1 MPDTQLKTHHIVFSF
16 DIVENVGIDT
26 STLLM
31 KIDGVPLGYL
41 NSVELSAK
49 VTERFGNLQYTQ
61 FRNTRE
67 TDDVK
72 DTGIWE
78 LHSHGNAET
87 ND

>member
-26 STLLM
+26 STLIM
-31 KIDGVPLGYL
+31 QIDGKAVGCLS
-41 NSVELSAK
+41 SVELSAK
-49 VTERFGNLQYTQ
+49 INDKFGNLQYTQ
-61 FRNTRE
+61 FRNVRE
-67 TDDVK
+67 TENIK

-78 LHSHGNAET
+78 LHSHGDTES